1 MVRLR
6 PVDDWVTIREYR
18 PEDLEAV
25 LDIAVAAWQ
34 PVYASRQEALG
45 DELFALFHSEWQ
57 ADKRRAVREACE
69 GAQSA
74 MMCIAEVDG
83 RVAGFASYYA
93 TTERRAGEIGNNA
106 VHPDFQGQGIGTR
119 MYYSVCDHLRA
130 LGMRCVTVETG
141 GEESHA
147 PARRAYA
154 KAGFEAEFPMVRYY
168 RKL

>member
-1 MVRLR
+1 MGRLR
-6 PVDDWVTIREYR
+6 PLDDWVTIREYR

-25 LDIAVAAWQ
+25 LDIAVAAFQ
-34 PVYASRQEALG
+34 TVYASRQEALG
-45 DELFALFHSEWQ
+45 DELFTLFHSEWQ

-69 GAQSA
+69 GAHSA
-74 MMCIAEVDG
+74 MVCVAEADG

-93 TTERRAGEIGNNA
+93 RTQRRTGEIGNNA
-106 VHPDFQGQGIGTR
+106 VHPNFQGHGIGTR
-119 MYYSVCDHLRA
+119 MYCFVFDHLKA
-130 LGMRCVTVETG
+130 LGMDCVTVETS
-141 GEESHA
+141 GEVSCA